1 MQQKEVGNSPVQET
15 SVSYKKEKSMS
26 KTQSTKTKKNN
37 NELAEEIVAMISNDI
52 NARSGLGTIWRQLN
66 VDRKS
71 EMLKKW
77 KQRISEIL

>member
-1 MQQKEVGNSPVQET
+1 MQQKEAENLPVQET
-15 SVSYKKEKSMS
+15 SVSYKKEKSMNKS
-26 KTQSTKTKKNN
+26 QSTKPKKDN
-37 NELAEEIVAMISNDI
+37 NELAEEIVTMISNDI

-77 KQRISEIL
+77 KQRISEML